1 MTLYSTKHLIWK
13 VLNQFLWHPMKRDF
27 GLKLSLYKPFIF
39 GLPLPWLPWT
49 SMMTEK
55 ERWAGNFRA
64 SQTIYK
70 SWPLQ
75 TLKIMELFQ
84 AVHEYW
90 DRRKLMVQAKWS
102 PRKSTTLYLKETK
115 QPAEFK
121 MGKVWWHHGFKR
133 VGYAELEERY
143 YTARR
148 TGTIKRPW
156 GWTLSLRALH
166 WPFQTACFS
175 SNATWTSCL
184 FFSAQDLLA

>member
-13 VLNQFLWHPMKRDF
+13 VLNQFYDIQWNETLGWSYINLSFFDSHYPDYLGPRWWQKKRD
-27 GLKLSLYKPFIF
+27 GP
-39 GLPLPWLPWT
+39 
-49 SMMTEK
+49 
-55 ERWAGNFRA
+55 ERRR
-64 SQTIYK
+64 QTYK

-115 QPAEFK
+115 RPAEFK
-121 MGKVWWHHGFKR
+121 RGKVWWHHGFNR